1 MACAA
6 LMLATSDVGD
16 GPQNHASLSAVLIA
30 IVIDVTS
37 AHAPDCETLSDSR

>member
-6 LMLATSDVGD
+6 LMLATSDVG
-16 GPQNHASLSAVLIA
+16 GPQNHASLSAALIA
-30 IVIDVTS
+30 VVIDVTS